1 MADASQEPTSSFGLS
16 RSSSVISVMI
26 STSFPPF
33 LLGAFAVTLQ
43 RELGFGPGLLGMA
56 VALYFGTTSLL
67 ATRISRMVQR
77 IGARHGLL
85 VASGFGAVSMYGF
98 AAARNPNDLLIL
110 MVIGGLGNAT
120 AHPAVN
126 AVLFRHIPRRHHG
139 LAFGTKQACV
149 PIATFLG
156 GLAVPIVAITIG
168 WRAGFVVAATLGLI
182 NGIAAWRSVEDMGPN
197 VLHSRRRVDR
207 SAPIPRPLR
216 LFALAAGVGAFS
228 GNSVGVFL
236 VDAGVRTAGLLEQ
249 TSAIIFAVASMA
261 AIATRVAS
269 GILIDHRPGTV
280 RVPATIALMI
290 GGAVGFGLLTTGRPT
305 LFALGA
311 VLAYGAG
318 WGWTGLTHYLVV
330 DDYSA
335 FPERATGV
343 LITGFAFGS
352 SSGPLVFGQVAAR
365 FGYQGVWMTSIV
377 ATLLAA
383 VAMWVAWRI
392 TPADAPSRS
401 AVRGRRD

>member
-1 MADASQEPTSSFGLS
+1 MAESSQEPASAFGLS

-43 RELGFGPGLLGMA
+43 RELGFGPGLLGTA
-56 VALYFGTTSLL
+56 VAVYFGTTSLL
-67 ATRISRMVQR
+67 ANWISRMVQR
-77 IGARHGLL
+77 IGARNGLL
-85 VASGFGAVSMYGF
+85 VASTFGAISMFGF
-98 AAARNPNDLLIL
+98 AAARTPNDLLVL
-110 MVIGGLGNAT
+110 MAIGGLGNAT
-120 AHPAVN
+120 AHPSVN

-139 LAFGTKQACV
+139 FAFGTKQACV

-156 GLAVPIVAITIG
+156 GLAVPVVAITIG
-168 WRAGFVVAATLGLI
+168 WRAAFVVAATLGLV
-182 NGIAAWRSVEDMGPN
+182 NGIAAWRSIEDMGPN
-197 VLHSRRRVDR
+197 VLQSRQRVER
-207 SAPIPRPLR
+207 SAPVPRPLR
-216 LFALAAGVGAFS
+216 LFALAAGTGAFS

-236 VDAGVRTAGLLEQ
+236 VDAGVRTAGLLEE
-249 TSAIIFAVASMA
+249 TSAIIFAIASIA
-261 AIATRVAS
+261 AIATRIGS
-269 GILIDHRPGTV
+269 GILIDLRPGTV
-280 RVPATIALMI
+280 RVPATIALMV
-290 GGAVGFGLLTTGRPT
+290 GGAVGFSLLTTGRPT

-330 DDYSA
+330 DDYSS

-365 FGYQGVWMTSIV
+365 FGYQGVWMSSILV
-377 ATLLAA
+377 TLLAA
-383 VAMWVAWRI
+383 VVMWIAWRI

-401 AVRGRRD
+401 DVRGRRH